1 MRKYLEL
8 QFFAEEVADSTS
20 TVETTTTDVEVGEQT
35 GITEDVTPAETAKVE
50 SNKSEKQF
58 TQAELNALVEK
69 RLAREKGAGDFLE
82 KLAKRQGLDVDA
94 FMKSVDEA
102 IAGEEVRNYSEQN
115 NVSEEVAKKVLGL
128 EQELTALKADKE
140 KAEKENATRKEW
152 EDFAKEFPD
161 IKPDSIPQE
170 VLDMAAN
177 GSKLVDA
184 YSRYAYKQLKASQE
198 SLKQDAIKD
207 YLAGKI
213 KTEPVEG
220 SGGNAVAAQKETPK
234 TFEEAKKQ
242 ALALFRTQKEFK
254 V

>member
-1 MRKYLEL
+1 MKRFLDL
-8 QFFAEEVADSTS
+8 QFFADEVADTTS
-20 TVETTTTDVEVGEQT
+20 TAETTTTDVEVGEQT
-35 GITEDVTPAETAKVE
+35 GTTENVTPAETSNVDG
-50 SNKSEKQF
+50 NKSEKQF

-94 FMKSVDEA
+94 FMKSVDDA
-102 IAGEEVRNYSEQN
+102 IASEEVRNYSEQN

-128 EQELTALKADKE
+128 EQEVSVLKADKE
-140 KAEKENATRKEW
+140 KAEKDNATRKEW
-152 EDFAKEFPD
+152 EDFAKEFPN
-161 IKPDSIPQE
+161 IKPDDIPQE
-170 VLDMAAN
+170 VLDMASN

-198 SLKQDAIKD
+198 KLKQDTIKD

-213 KTEPVEG
+213 KAEPVEG
-220 SGGNAVAAQKETPK
+220 SGGNAVATQKGAPK
-234 TFEEAKKQ
+234 TFDEAKKQ
-242 ALALFRTQKEFK
+242 ALALFRTQKDFK